1 MYEVGE
7 VWKVNGGVSQKFE
20 SDKDNR
26 RTRKTVRRAGRE
38 GESRPG
44 QGRAG
49 QRTFGLAFGRR
60 LGGTGL
66 GHWAGL
72 LGSECFVSGRRG
84 REIMGR
90 PRETPRTLTSCRG
103 TGSSDKTDCAKAVLV
118 W

>member
-44 QGRAG
+44 QGRAEDV
-49 QRTFGLAFGRR
+49 
-60 LGGTGL
+60 
-66 GHWAGL
+66 WAGL
-72 LGSECFVSGRRG
+72 WEETWGDRLGALGWAAWVGVFCEWQKGEGNNGETKGDASNSGQLQGDWLER
-84 REIMGR
+84 
-90 PRETPRTLTSCRG
+90 
-103 TGSSDKTDCAKAVLV
+103 
-118 W
+118 